1 MLLSGAVT
9 TKVESG
15 AMSVNVAINGVAA
28 DRTGEVE
35 REVHKAVE
43 DSIRNLLAQLKAE
56 RNYESRLGYV

>member
-15 AMSVNVAINGVAA
+15 AMSVNVVINGVAA

-43 DSIRNLLAQLKAE
+43 DSIATYWRS
-56 RNYESRLGYV
+56 SRRSGTTRAA